1 MGATGS
7 RSLRVGRCLAVEAF
21 IIHTCYKEGS
31 LLRSDVISRK
41 LDTITFTIAA
51 EAFII
56 IQHVITWDPYAQ
68 I

>member
-21 IIHTCYKEGS
+21 S